1 MPVPKNIA
9 VSELASLPITA
20 TTTVPRDW
28 LDDMGHMNVMWYT
41 HLFSN
46 ATVGLFQ
53 LVGMTRD
60 YFISQQA
67 GSFALEA
74 HVRYLAEV
82 HAGQSVTLRSR
93 LLGRSAKRFH
103 FIHFLIIDD
112 GGVLSSTGEM
122 MGTHV
127 DIRIRRSSPFPAE
140 IAAAYDAILA
150 EHQKLAWDAPVC
162 GVMKA

>member
-1 MPVPKNIA
+1 VIKLTA
-9 VSELASLPITA
+9 AELQSLPITA
-20 TTTVPRDW
+20 TTAVPRDW

-46 ATVGLFQ
+46 ATIGLFEQ
-53 LVGMTRD
+53 FGMNRD

-103 FIHFLIIDD
+103 FMHFLVIDD
-112 GGVLSSTGEM
+112 GEVLSSTGEM

-127 DIRIRRSSPFPAE
+127 DIRIRRSAPFPPE

-150 EHQKLAWDAPVC
+150 EHQNLAWNAPVC

>member
-1 MPVPKNIA
+1 MPKISIDDVKP
-9 VSELASLPITA
+9 LPITA
-20 TTTVPRDW
+20 TRAIPRDW

-46 ATVGLFQ
+46 ATVGLFE
-53 LVGMTRD
+53 LFGMTRD

-103 FIHFLIIDD
+103 FMHFLVIDD

-127 DIRIRRSSPFPAE
+127 DLRIRRTSPFPPE
-140 IAAAYDAILA
+140 IAAQYDAILA
-150 EHQKLAWDAPVC
+150 EHQALPWDAPLC
-162 GVMKA
+162 GVMSA

>member
-1 MPVPKNIA
+1 MIQLPTSENLRALPV
-9 VSELASLPITA
+9 TA
-20 TTTVPRDW
+20 AKTISRDW

-46 ATVGLFQ
+46 ATVGLFE
-53 LVGMTRD
+53 LFGMTRN
-60 YFISQQA
+60 YFIGRQA

-103 FIHFLIIDD
+103 FIHFLVIDD
-112 GGVLSSTGEM
+112 GEVLSSTGEM

-127 DIRIRRSSPFPAE
+127 DIRIRRSSPFPPE
-140 IAAAYDAILA
+140 IADAYDAILA
-150 EHQKLAWDAPVC
+150 EHQSLAWSAPVC
-162 GVMKA
+162 GVMKP